1 MPKFL
6 ILGTSQAEKSYVARW
21 PKYCET
27 PCKDLAWSLTILMVD
42 YFFLKATKLF
52 TGMGMTEMEEL
63 VKNIFS
69 VFDRYA
75 RKVS

>member
-1 MPKFL
+1 MSKTS
-6 ILGTSQAEKSYVARW
+6 ILGASEAEKLQFARW